1 MNMIFWIIIAVI
13 SSAVLSYTLPII
25 KMIYEFKINEYRY
38 PEIAHDDPIA
48 HYLVK
53 KFAAMVLR
61 YARVKYVIHGMEH
74 KQHKNFVLVINHQS
88 TFDGVIVNDMFV
100 DEHIGGIIK
109 DELYNLPFISFWL
122 KARHLLPLNRKNNRE
137 GIKTMLQ
144 AIEYAN
150 NGQPMFIFPE
160 GTRSQSKRLLEF
172 RDGAFKLAEKSESNI
187 SVMVIHNG
195 YEHKFFKSITIHV
208 ELLPVLTFDQ
218 YKGLSTPELSN
229 KVRQMMEEV
238 LKRGIQS
245 R

>member
-1 MNMIFWIIIAVI
+1 MISIWWLLVALV
-13 SSAVLSYTLPII
+13 STYVLSYSLPVI
-25 KMIYEFKINEYRY
+25 KMIYEFKINERRY
-38 PEIAHDDPIA
+38 PEIAHDDPLT

-61 YARVKYVIHGMEH
+61 YARVKYVVHGMRH
-74 KQHKNFVLVINHQS
+74 RVHQNFVLVINHQS

-100 DEHIGGIIK
+100 DDHIGGIIK

-144 AIEYAN
+144 AIEYAKA
-150 NGQPMFIFPE
+150 GQPMFIFPE

-172 RDGAFKLAEKSESNI
+172 RDGAFKLAEKSESDI

-195 YEHKFFKSITIHV
+195 YEHKFFKTITIHV
-208 ELLPVLTFDQ
+208 ELLPILRYED
-218 YKGLSTPELSN
+218 YKGLSTVELSTR
-229 KVRQMMEEV
+229 VRSMMQEA
-238 LKRGIQS
+238 LNRGIP
-245 R
+245 RR